1 MSAARGI
8 VFALAAVCSL
18 ASLLGTAQAE
28 PLRLFHFTWVGYGPL
43 FVAQEKGFFARE
55 GIEVSL
61 IRNDEHNAA
70 FAGLADGQVDAVAG
84 SLQDIVLFAEPGEEP
99 LQCVLVLDDSRGADG
114 IAANKDIRSIAAL
127 KGKRVAVALDS
138 SMQFYLNLLLRE
150 AGLSEADLGEV
161 VDLWGDEAAE
171 AFLLREVDAAVTWE
185 PDLTPAKNAPHGH
198 LLFDTSERPGLVVD
212 CLLTTADILSD
223 HQAAFR
229 ALGRAWD
236 AAVDFIDAHP
246 DEGNRII
253 ARYFSGALD
262 DPAVVGASLRGVHL
276 YDGEENRAYFGAP
289 DRPGQ
294 IYETMQLI
302 IDVWSSLGRLKAAIA
317 PADAI
322 SHDVLEK

>member
-1 MSAARGI
+1 
-8 VFALAAVCSL
+8 
-18 ASLLGTAQAE
+18 
-28 PLRLFHFTWVGYGPL
+28 
-43 FVAQEKGFFARE
+43 
-55 GIEVSL
+55 L
-61 IRNDEHNAA
+61 IRNDDHNAA

-99 LQCVLVLDDSRGADG
+99 LQCVLALDDSRGADG
-114 IAANKDIRSIAAL
+114 VAANKDIRSIADL
-127 KGKRVAVALDS
+127 KGKRVAVAVDS

-246 DEGNRII
+246 DEANRII
-253 ARYFSGALD
+253 ARYFGGALEDPSGCRRELERRPPLRRRGESSVFRRAGPPGSDLRD
-262 DPAVVGASLRGVHL
+262 DATHHRCLVEPRQAQSCHRTRRRDL
-276 YDGEENRAYFGAP
+276 
-289 DRPGQ
+289 
-294 IYETMQLI
+294 
-302 IDVWSSLGRLKAAIA
+302 S
-317 PADAI
+317 
-322 SHDVLEK
+322 

>member
-1 MSAARGI
+1 MMIVRHLAGI
-8 VFALAAVCSL
+8 VTALLVTAGGSHAAN
-18 ASLLGTAQAE
+18 AE
-28 PLRLFHFTWVGYGPL
+28 PLRIFYFTWVGYGPL
-43 FVAQEKGFFARE
+43 FVAQEKGFFAKE

-61 IRNDEHNAA
+61 IRNDDHTAA

-114 IAANKDIRSIAAL
+114 IVANKDIRSIADL
-127 KGKRVAVALDS
+127 KGKTVAVAVDS

-171 AFLLREVDAAVTWE
+171 AFVLREVDAAVTWE
-185 PDLTPAKNAPHGH
+185 PDLTPAKNVPHGH
-198 LLFDTSERPGLVVD
+198 LLFDTSERPGLIVD
-212 CLLTTADILSD
+212 CLLTTADTLTD

-246 DEGNRII
+246 DEANRII
-253 ARYFSGALD
+253 AGYFGGALE

-276 YDGEENRAYFGAP
+276 YDGEENRAYFGTP

-302 IDVWSSLGRLKAAIA
+302 IDVWSSLGRLKADIS
-317 PADAI
+317 PADVI
-322 SHDVLEK
+322 SHGVWAE